1 MGSLASS
8 EPIMQKFHAYLLFIQ
23 LYLIEKKKL
32 FFDLGNFYY
41 FKINI
46 MFNDWFI

>member
-1 MGSLASS
+1 
-8 EPIMQKFHAYLLFIQ
+8 MQNSHAYILSIQ
-23 LYLIEKKKL
+23 LCLIEKRKL

>member
-1 MGSLASS
+1 MGSFASS
-8 EPIMQKFHAYLLFIQ
+8 EPIIQSSHAYLLSIQ
-23 LYLIEKKKL
+23 LYLIEKRKL

-46 MFNDWFI
+46 MFND